1 MPPTAAGRSSCS
13 IPTTLR
19 PSSCAI
25 SRRDSPYWRRRGADI
40 RIRFWGTRGSI
51 SSAGPETLRY
61 GGNTPC
67 VEVTT
72 DDGTLLVFDAGTG
85 ARKLGLRL
93 AQKGPVRLHLL
104 LSHTHADH
112 IQGLPF
118 FLPALRPGSHVT
130 VYGPSGLDRR
140 LPTAIGGTMDYAYFP
155 VPLESLPAK
164 VDFIELGETEFSI
177 GGIKI
182 RTQFLNHTSPCI
194 GYRITA
200 GSATLVYATDHEAH
214 ANPHWRA
221 DRGTDVFDPALFAHT
236 GDTRHASFLSG
247 AEIVIHDA
255 QYDAADYPIKA
266 GWGHST
272 VEYAV
277 DVALA
282 ARVRTLLLFH
292 HDPDRDD
299 PSVDDLTATAAGRV
313 MASKRALRI
322 VAAAEGEELMVA
334 EGAYARTTDVEPAP
348 AAMPDR
354 ARILVADD
362 DVGVVRI
369 LEAVLRGDGYDVDVA
384 FDGEEMLGKAA
395 AARYDLVLV
404 DIQMSNLDGLSAC
417 RRLRA
422 LDGYR
427 DTPFVVLTARTRQDD
442 MSAAFDAGI
451 TDYIRKPFALPQVRA
466 RVRSWLAR
474 GAARR
479 V

>member
-1 MPPTAAGRSSCS
+1 M
-13 IPTTLR
+13 
-19 PSSCAI
+19 
-25 SRRDSPYWRRRGADI
+25 

-51 SSAGPETLRY
+51 SAAGPETLRY

-67 VEVTT
+67 VEVAT
-72 DDGTLLVFDAGTG
+72 DDGTLLVLDCGTG
-85 ARKLGLRL
+85 ARKLGLAL
-93 AQKGPVRLHLL
+93 ASKGPVRLHLL

-118 FLPALRPGSHVT
+118 FLPAFTPGSHIT
-130 VYGPSGLDRR
+130 VYGPSGVDRR

-164 VDFIELGETEFSI
+164 VDFVEIGETEFSI
-177 GGIKI
+177 GGIKL
-182 RTQFLNHTSPCI
+182 RSQFLNHTSPCI
-194 GYRITA
+194 GYRMTV

-214 ANPHWRA
+214 STPHWRS
-221 DRGTDVFDPALFAHT
+221 DRTGDALDPELLAHT
-236 GDTRHASFLSG
+236 GDQRHTAFLT
-247 AEIVIHDA
+247 AADVVIHDA
-255 QYDAADYPIKA
+255 QYGGADYPTKA

-282 ARVRTLLLFH
+282 ARAKTLVLFH

-299 PSVDDLTATAAGRV
+299 GGVDDLVAVAASRV
-313 MASKRALRI
+313 MASNRALRV
-322 VAAAEGEELMVA
+322 VAATEGEELILD
-334 EGAYARTTDVEPAP
+334 EGRYARTTDVEPAP
-348 AAMPDR
+348 AAMPER
-354 ARILVADD
+354 ARIIVADD
-362 DVGVVRI
+362 DVALVRI

-384 FDGEEMLGKAA
+384 FDGEELLSKAA
-395 AARYDLVLV
+395 AVAYDLVLV
-404 DIQMSNLDGLSAC
+404 DIQMPNLDGLSAC

-427 DTPFVVLTARTRQDD
+427 ETPFVVLTARTRQDD
-442 MSAAFDAGI
+442 MAAAFDAGI

>member
-1 MPPTAAGRSSCS
+1 M
-13 IPTTLR
+13 
-19 PSSCAI
+19 
-25 SRRDSPYWRRRGADI
+25 
-40 RIRFWGTRGSI
+40 
-51 SSAGPETLRY
+51 
-61 GGNTPC
+61 
-67 VEVTT
+67 
-72 DDGTLLVFDAGTG
+72 
-85 ARKLGLRL
+85 
-93 AQKGPVRLHLL
+93 RLHLL

-118 FLPALRPGSHVT
+118 FLPAFTPGSHIT
-130 VYGPSGLDRR
+130 VYGPSGVDRR

-164 VDFIELGETEFSI
+164 VDFVEIGETEFSI
-177 GGIKI
+177 GGIKL
-182 RTQFLNHTSPCI
+182 RSQFLNHTSPCI
-194 GYRITA
+194 GYRMTV

-214 ANPHWRA
+214 STPHWRS
-221 DRGTDVFDPALFAHT
+221 DRTGDALDPELLAHT
-236 GDTRHASFLSG
+236 GDQRHTAFLT
-247 AEIVIHDA
+247 AADVVIHDA
-255 QYDAADYPIKA
+255 QYGGADYPTKA

-282 ARVRTLLLFH
+282 ARAKTLVLFH

-299 PSVDDLTATAAGRV
+299 GGVDDLVAVAASRV
-313 MASKRALRI
+313 MASNRALRV
-322 VAAAEGEELMVA
+322 VAATEGEELILD
-334 EGAYARTTDVEPAP
+334 EGRYARTTDVEPAP
-348 AAMPDR
+348 AAMPER
-354 ARILVADD
+354 ARIIVADD
-362 DVGVVRI
+362 DVALVRI

-384 FDGEEMLGKAA
+384 FDGEELLSKAA
-395 AARYDLVLV
+395 AVAYDLVLV
-404 DIQMSNLDGLSAC
+404 DIQMPNLDGLSAC

-427 DTPFVVLTARTRQDD
+427 ETPFVVLTARTRQDD
-442 MSAAFDAGI
+442 MAAAFDAGI

>member
-1 MPPTAAGRSSCS
+1 
-13 IPTTLR
+13 
-19 PSSCAI
+19 
-25 SRRDSPYWRRRGADI
+25 
-40 RIRFWGTRGSI
+40 
-51 SSAGPETLRY
+51 
-61 GGNTPC
+61 

-72 DDGTLLVFDAGTG
+72 DDGTLLVFDCGTG
-85 ARKLGLRL
+85 ARKLGLEL
-93 AQKGPVRLHLL
+93 AGKGPVRLHLL

-118 FLPALRPGSHVT
+118 FLPALVPGSHIT
-130 VYGPSGLDRR
+130 IYGPSGMDRR
-140 LPTAIGGTMDYAYFP
+140 LPNAVGGTMDYAYFP
-155 VPLESLPAK
+155 VALESLPAK
-164 VDFIELGETEFSI
+164 VDFVEVGETEFSI
-177 GGIKI
+177 GGIKL
-182 RTQFLNHTSPCI
+182 RTQFLNHTSPCL
-194 GYRITA
+194 GYRMTV
-200 GSATLVYATDHEAH
+200 GSATLVYATDHEAN

-221 DRGTDVFDPALFAHT
+221 ERSEDTYDPALLAHT

-247 AEIVIHDA
+247 ADVVIHDA
-255 QYDAADYPIKA
+255 QYGSADYPTKA

-282 ARVRTLLLFH
+282 ARVKTLVLFH

-299 PSVDDLTATAAGRV
+299 DGVDALLAVAESRVAAAER
-313 MASKRALRI
+313 SLRI
-322 VAAAEGEELMVA
+322 VPAAEGEELVLA
-334 EGAYARTTDVEPAP
+334 EGAYARTTDVDPAP
-348 AAMPDR
+348 ERMPDR

-362 DVGVVRI
+362 DVALVRI

-384 FDGEEMLGKAA
+384 FDGEEMLTKAA
-395 AARYDLVLV
+395 ASAYDLVLV
-404 DIQMSNLDGLSAC
+404 DIVMPNLDGLAAC
-417 RRLRA
+417 KRLRA

-442 MSAAFDAGI
+442 MAAAFDAGI

>member
-1 MPPTAAGRSSCS
+1 MR
-13 IPTTLR
+13 R
-19 PSSCAI
+19 RSSCAI
-25 SRRDSPYWRRRGADI
+25 SPRGSRCWRPRAADI

-51 SSAGPETLRY
+51 PAAGPETLRY

-72 DDGTLLVFDAGTG
+72 DDGTLLVFDCGTG
-85 ARKLGLRL
+85 ARKLGLAL
-93 AQKGPVRLHLL
+93 ASRGPARLHLL

-118 FLPALRPGSHVT
+118 FLPVFTPGSHIT
-130 VYGPSGLDRR
+130 VYGPSGVDRR
-140 LPTAIGGTMDYAYFP
+140 LPTAVGGTMDYAYFP

-177 GGIKI
+177 GGIKL

-194 GYRITA
+194 GYRVTA

-214 ANPHWRA
+214 ANPHWRSDRSA
-221 DRGTDVFDPALFAHT
+221 DGFDPALLAHT
-236 GDTRHASFLSG
+236 GDTRHAAFLS
-247 AEIVIHDA
+247 AADVVVHDA
-255 QYDAADYPIKA
+255 QYGSADYPVKA

-277 DVALA
+277 DIALA
-282 ARVRTLLLFH
+282 ARARTLVLFH

-299 PSVDDLTATAAGRV
+299 SGVDDLVAVAASRV
-313 MASKRALRI
+313 MATKRPLRI
-322 VAAAEGEELMVA
+322 VAAAEGDELVLA
-334 EGAYARTTDVEPAP
+334 EGPYARTTDVEPAP
-348 AAMPDR
+348 AKMPDR

-362 DVGVVRI
+362 DVALVRI

-384 FDGEEMLGKAA
+384 FDGEELVSKAA
-395 AARYDLVLV
+395 AVGYDLVLV
-404 DIQMSNLDGLSAC
+404 DIQMPKGDGLAAC
-417 RRLRA
+417 KRLRS

-427 DTPFVVLTARTRQDD
+427 ETPFVVLTARTRQDD
-442 MSAAFDAGI
+442 MAAAFDAGI

-474 GAARR
+474 GAAR

>member
-1 MPPTAAGRSSCS
+1 M
-13 IPTTLR
+13 
-19 PSSCAI
+19 
-25 SRRDSPYWRRRGADI
+25 
-40 RIRFWGTRGSI
+40 
-51 SSAGPETLRY
+51 
-61 GGNTPC
+61 
-67 VEVTT
+67 
-72 DDGTLLVFDAGTG
+72 LVFDCGTG
-85 ARKLGLRL
+85 ARRLGLAL
-93 AQKGPVRLHLL
+93 ATKGPVRLHLL

-118 FLPALRPGSHVT
+118 FLPAFTPGSHIT
-130 VYGPSGLDRR
+130 VYGPSGMERG
-140 LPTAIGGTMDYAYFP
+140 LPSTVSGTMDYAYFP

-164 VDFIELGETEFSI
+164 VDFVELGETEFSI
-177 GGIKI
+177 GGIKL

-194 GYRITA
+194 GYRVTV
-200 GSATLVYATDHEAH
+200 GSATFAYATDHEAH
-214 ANPHWRA
+214 SVPHWRA
-221 DRGTDVFDPALFAHT
+221 DRTGDNFDPALLAHT
-236 GDTRHASFLSG
+236 SDARHAAFLTA
-247 AEIVIHDA
+247 AEVVIHDA
-255 QYDAADYPIKA
+255 QYGTADYPTKA

-277 DVALA
+277 DVAL
-282 ARVRTLLLFH
+282 VSSVKTLVLFH

-299 PSVDDLTATAAGRV
+299 NGVDDLVAVAESR
-313 MASKRALRI
+313 
-322 VAAAEGEELMVA
+322 VAAAKRPLRVIAAAENEELVLA
-334 EGAYARTTDVEPAP
+334 EGPYARTTDVGPAP

-354 ARILVADD
+354 ARIIVADD
-362 DVGVVRI
+362 DVALVRI

-384 FDGEEMLGKAA
+384 FDGEELLTKAA
-395 AARYDLVLV
+395 AVRYDLVLV
-404 DIQMSNLDGLSAC
+404 DIQMPNLDGLTAC

-442 MSAAFDAGI
+442 MAAAFDAGI

>member
-1 MPPTAAGRSSCS
+1 MSA
-13 IPTTLR
+13 
-19 PSSCAI
+19 
-25 SRRDSPYWRRRGADI
+25 
-40 RIRFWGTRGSI
+40 
-51 SSAGPETLRY
+51 AGPETLRY

-67 VEVTT
+67 VEVAT
-72 DDGTLLVFDAGTG
+72 DDGTLLVLDCGTG
-85 ARKLGLRL
+85 ARKLGLAL
-93 AQKGPVRLHLL
+93 ASKGPVRLHLL

-118 FLPALRPGSHVT
+118 FLPAFTPGSHIT
-130 VYGPSGLDRR
+130 VYGPSGVDRR

-164 VDFIELGETEFSI
+164 VDFVEIGETEFSI
-177 GGIKI
+177 GGIKL
-182 RTQFLNHTSPCI
+182 RSQFLNHTSPCI
-194 GYRITA
+194 GYRMTV

-214 ANPHWRA
+214 STPHWRS
-221 DRGTDVFDPALFAHT
+221 DRTGDALDPELLAHT
-236 GDTRHASFLSG
+236 GDQRHTAFLT
-247 AEIVIHDA
+247 AADVVIHDA
-255 QYDAADYPIKA
+255 QYGGADYPTKA

-282 ARVRTLLLFH
+282 ARAKTLVLFH

-299 PSVDDLTATAAGRV
+299 GGVDDLVAVAASRV
-313 MASKRALRI
+313 MASNRALRV
-322 VAAAEGEELMVA
+322 VAATEGEELILD
-334 EGAYARTTDVEPAP
+334 EGRYARTTDVEPAP
-348 AAMPDR
+348 AAMPER
-354 ARILVADD
+354 ARIIVADD
-362 DVGVVRI
+362 DVALVRI

-384 FDGEEMLGKAA
+384 FDGEELLSKAA
-395 AARYDLVLV
+395 AVAYDLVLV
-404 DIQMSNLDGLSAC
+404 DIQMPNLDGLSAC

-427 DTPFVVLTARTRQDD
+427 ETPFVVLTARTRQDD
-442 MSAAFDAGI
+442 MAAAFDAGI

>member
-1 MPPTAAGRSSCS
+1 MPRTAAGRSSCFTR
-13 IPTTLR
+13 TTPR
-19 PSSCAI
+19 PSSSA
-25 SRRDSPYWRRRGADI
+25 SSPRGSPCWRPWAADI

-51 SSAGPETLRY
+51 SAAGPETLRH

-72 DDGTLLVFDAGTG
+72 DDGTRLVFDCGTG
-85 ARKLGLRL
+85 ARKLGLAL
-93 AQKGPVRLHLL
+93 ASTGPLRLHLL

-118 FLPALRPGSHVT
+118 FLPAFTPGSRIT
-130 VYGPSGLDRR
+130 VYGPSGVDRR
-140 LPTAIGGTMDYAYFP
+140 LLTVVGGTMDYAYFP

-164 VDFIELGETEFSI
+164 VDFVELGETEFSI
-177 GGIKI
+177 DGIKL

-194 GYRITA
+194 GYRMTA
-200 GSATLVYATDHEAH
+200 GATTLVYATDHEAH
-214 ANPHWRA
+214 STPHWRA
-221 DRGTDVFDPALFAHT
+221 DREPDAFDPALLAHT
-236 GDTRHASFLSG
+236 GDARHAAFL
-247 AEIVIHDA
+247 AAADVVIHDA
-255 QYDAADYPIKA
+255 QYGTADYPTKA

-277 DVALA
+277 DMALA
-282 ARVRTLLLFH
+282 ARAKTLVLFH

-299 PSVDDLTATAAGRV
+299 AGVDDLAAVAASMV
-313 MASKRALRI
+313 MASKRPLRI
-322 VAAAEGEELMVA
+322 VAAAEGQELVLP
-334 EGAYARTTDVEPAP
+334 EGPHARTTDVEPAP
-348 AAMPDR
+348 ARMPER

-362 DVGVVRI
+362 DVALVRI

-384 FDGEEMLGKAA
+384 FDGEELLSKAA
-395 AARYDLVLV
+395 AVAYDLVLV
-404 DIQMSNLDGLSAC
+404 DITMPNLDGLSAC
-417 RRLRA
+417 RRLREQG
-422 LDGYR
+422 GYR

-442 MSAAFDAGI
+442 MAAAFEAGI

-474 GAARR
+474 SAAGR

>member
-1 MPPTAAGRSSCS
+1 M
-13 IPTTLR
+13 
-19 PSSCAI
+19 
-25 SRRDSPYWRRRGADI
+25 
-40 RIRFWGTRGSI
+40 

-72 DDGTLLVFDAGTG
+72 DDGTLLVFDCGTG
-85 ARKLGLRL
+85 ARKLGLAL
-93 AQKGPVRLHLL
+93 ASKGQVRLHLL

-118 FLPALRPGSHVT
+118 FLPAFTPGSHIT
-130 VYGPSGLDRR
+130 VYGPSGMDRR
-140 LPTAIGGTMDYAYFP
+140 LPTAVGGTMDYAYFP

-177 GGIKI
+177 GGIKL
-182 RTQFLNHTSPCI
+182 RTQFLNHTAPCI
-194 GYRITA
+194 GYRVTA
-200 GSATLVYATDHEAH
+200 GSATLAYATDHEAH
-214 ANPHWRA
+214 STPHWRA
-221 DRGTDVFDPALFAHT
+221 ERTEDQFDPMLLGHT
-236 GDTRHASFLSG
+236 GDMRHAAFLT
-247 AEIVIHDA
+247 AADVVIHDA
-255 QYDAADYPIKA
+255 QYGSADYPTKA

-277 DVALA
+277 DIALV
-282 ARVRTLLLFH
+282 ARVKTLALFH

-299 PSVDDLTATAAGRV
+299 NGVDDLISVAAGRV
-313 MASKRALRI
+313 AASKRSLRV
-322 VAAAEGEELMVA
+322 VAAAEGEEILLA
-334 EGAYARTTDVEPAP
+334 EGPYARTTDVEPAP
-348 AAMPDR
+348 AAMPER

-362 DVGVVRI
+362 DVALVRI

-384 FDGEEMLGKAA
+384 FDGDELLSKAGM
-395 AARYDLVLV
+395 ARYDLVLV
-404 DIQMSNLDGLSAC
+404 DIQMPNLDGLSAC
-417 RRLRA
+417 RRLR
-422 LDGYR
+422 LIDGYR
-427 DTPFVVLTARTRQDD
+427 ETPLVVLTARTRQDD
-442 MSAAFDAGI
+442 MAAAFDAGI